1 MDERVK
7 KPMNSRFAKM
17 VWGAAAL
24 GLAVLGG
31 GSAMAQGGDPA
42 IAPID
47 ALDNGLLGIM
57 KAGKAAGEAGR
68 AQRIGAVVDR
78 VFDIP
83 LMTRL
88 SVGPTWNSFSAKD
101 QAALVQGFRNLTV
114 AQFAHNFDDY
124 SGEKFTIA
132 PQVETRGTDKLVR
145 TTLVI
150 PGRPSE
156 QLNYRLRDSGGGQWK
171 VIDVFFRNSIS
182 QLASRHADFAD
193 TLAKGGAPALITHL
207 NKLAANPG

>member
-1 MDERVK
+1 MK
-7 KPMNSRFAKM
+7 SKMAK
-17 VWGAAAL
+17 VWQGAL
-24 GLAVLGG
+24 GAVALGVASLG
-31 GSAMAQGGDPA
+31 APAAMAQAADPA
-42 IAPID
+42 VAPID
-47 ALDNGLLGIM
+47 ALDNGLLSIM
-57 KAGKAAGEAGR
+57 KAGKGAGESGR
-68 AQRIGAVVDR
+68 AQRIGPVIDR

-88 SVGPTWNSFSAKD
+88 SVGPTWNTINPRD

-124 SGEKFTIA
+124 SGEKFVIA

-150 PGRPSE
+150 PGHPSE
-156 QLNYRLRDSGGGQWK
+156 QLNYRLRENGGQWK

-193 TLAKGGAPALITHL
+193 TLAKGGAPALIAHL
-207 NKLAANPG
+207 NKLAANPN

>member
-1 MDERVK
+1 MGLR
-7 KPMNSRFAKM
+7 SIM
-17 VWGAAAL
+17 VGAAL
-24 GLAVLGG
+24 GLMALGG
-31 GSAMAQGGDPA
+31 APAMAQGSDPA

-47 ALDNGLLGIM
+47 ALDAGLLGIM

-68 AQRIGAVVDR
+68 AQRIGAVIDR

-88 SVGPTWNSFSAKD
+88 SVGPSWNTMNAKD
-101 QAALVQGFRNLTV
+101 QAALVQGFRNLTA

-150 PGRPSE
+150 PGHAPE
-156 QLNYRLRDSGGGQWK
+156 QLNYRLRQNNGQWK

-193 TLAKGGAPALITHL
+193 TLAKGGAPALIAHL
-207 NKLAANPG
+207 NKLAANPE

>member
-1 MDERVK
+1 MMAKV
-7 KPMNSRFAKM
+7 SRMALA
-17 VWGAAAL
+17 AAAL
-24 GLAVLGG
+24 GMAASLATP
-31 GSAMAQGGDPA
+31 AMAQAGDPA
-42 IAPID
+42 VAPVD
-47 ALDNGLLGIM
+47 ALDNGLLAIM
-57 KAGKAAGEAGR
+57 KAGKAAGQAGR
-68 AQRIGAVVDR
+68 AQRIGAVIDR

-88 SVGPTWNSFSAKD
+88 SVGPTWNTINPRD
-101 QAALVQGFRNLTV
+101 QAALVAGFRSLTV

-124 SGEKFTIA
+124 SGEKFVIT
-132 PQVETRGTDKLVR
+132 PQVETRGGDKLVR

-150 PGRPSE
+150 PGHAPE

-193 TLAKGGAPALITHL
+193 TLGKGGAPALIAHL
-207 NKLAANPG
+207 NKLAAAPE

>member
-1 MDERVK
+1 MMRAT
-7 KPMNSRFAKM
+7 MT
-17 VWGAAAL
+17 GAALAL
-24 GLAVLGG
+24 SVLGG
-31 GSAMAQGGDPA
+31 ASAMAQAADPA

-47 ALDNGLLGIM
+47 TLDNGLLGIM

-68 AQRIGAVVDR
+68 AQRIGAVIDR

-88 SVGPTWNSFSAKD
+88 SVGPTWNSIKPAD

-150 PGRPSE
+150 PGHAPE
-156 QLNYRLRDSGGGQWK
+156 QLNYRLRESGGQWK

-193 TLAKGGAPALITHL
+193 TLAKGGAPALIAHL

>member
-1 MDERVK
+1 V
-7 KPMNSRFAKM
+7 
-17 VWGAAAL
+17 
-24 GLAVLGG
+24 
-31 GSAMAQGGDPA
+31 AQGLDPA

-47 ALDNGLLGIM
+47 ALDSGLLAIM

-68 AQRIGAVVDR
+68 AQRIGVVIDR

-88 SVGPTWNSFSAKD
+88 SVGPTWNTISARD

-124 SGEKFTIA
+124 AGEKFVIA
-132 PQVETRGTDKLVR
+132 QQVETRGTDKLVR

-150 PGRPSE
+150 PGRPAE
-156 QLNYRLRDSGGGQWK
+156 QLNYRLRQNGGQWK

-193 TLAKGGAPALITHL
+193 TLAKGGAPALIAHL
-207 NKLAANPG
+207 NKLAANPE